1 MTPNFIGWI
10 GFAIMAFGLIGIGM
24 LIENIRS
31 EAMKR
36 PRKINPRPVPQEP
49 EEWRIS
55 SAAAF
60 EEACRRVVQ
69 ESPEKF
75 R

>member
-1 MTPNFIGWI
+1 MILNFIGWI
-10 GFAIMAFGLIGIGM
+10 GLAIMAGGLIGIGM
-24 LIENIRS
+24 LIENIRA

-36 PRKINPRPVPQEP
+36 PRKVNPRPVPQEP

-55 SAAAF
+55 SVAAF

-75 R
+75 K

>member
-1 MTPNFIGWI
+1 MTLNLIGYI
-10 GFAIMAFGLIGIGM
+10 GAALFVGVLIGIGM
-24 LIENIRS
+24 LIENIRA

-36 PRKINPRPVPQEP
+36 PRKVNPRPVPQEP

-55 SAAAF
+55 SAAVF
-60 EEACRRVVQ
+60 EEACRRVVE